1 MNELDHRTGSLFRQ
15 AKAVTALSW
24 GSGDLRLD
32 STLRAK
38 FVVDLKQG
46 ARPFVPQFPICVAEV
61 RMRGAGDGC
70 AGGSW
75 RLVRVSPGV
84 GSPGALRA
92 SVPHVRGVNN
102 SFFLLP
108 GV

>member
-1 MNELDHRTGSLFRQ
+1 MNEVDHRTGSLFRQ

-70 AGGSW
+70 AGG
-75 RLVRVSPGV
+75 PGGWSGCLLEWAPQV
-84 GSPGALRA
+84 L
-92 SVPHVRGVNN
+92 SVPQFPMCAG
-102 SFFLLP
+102 
-108 GV
+108 